1 MILEHDLIN
10 RNFEDNLIKKL
21 DFQKFKLKLES
32 FYNARK
38 SKKLFKR
45 DFYIYKER
53 ILNNR
58 TIEDLAKDVDRTK
71 ENIKTR
77 LRIMSFYVDK
87 VKQIY
92 KI

>member
-1 MILEHDLIN
+1 MLLDNNLIDN
-10 RNFEDNLIKKL
+10 NFENNLIKKL
-21 DFQKFKLKLES
+21 DFQKFKSKLES
-32 FYNARK
+32 CYNARK
-38 SKKLFKR
+38 SKLFKR

-58 TIEDLAKDVDRTK
+58 TIEELAKDVDRTR

-87 VKQIY
+87 IKQNY

>member
-1 MILEHDLIN
+1 MSQLENTLIDN
-10 RNFEDNLIKKL
+10 SFEDRTINNLDLQNLFNKVK
-21 DFQKFKLKLES
+21 S

-38 SKKLFKR
+38 SKLFKR

-58 TIEDLAKDVDRTK
+58 TIEELAKDVDRTR

-87 VKQIY
+87 IKQNY

>member
-1 MILEHDLIN
+1 MLLDNDLIN

-21 DFQKFKLKLES
+21 DFQKFKSKLES

-38 SKKLFKR
+38 SKLFKR

-58 TIEDLAKDVDRTK
+58 TIEDLAKDVDRTR

-87 VKQIY
+87 IKQNY